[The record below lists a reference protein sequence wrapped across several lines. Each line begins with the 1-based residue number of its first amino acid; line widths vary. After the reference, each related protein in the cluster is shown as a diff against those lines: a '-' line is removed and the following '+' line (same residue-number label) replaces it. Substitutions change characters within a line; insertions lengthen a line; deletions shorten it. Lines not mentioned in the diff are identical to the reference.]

1 MIQAELR
8 IAAGNKQGNSI
19 SLPQGKFLVGREEDC
34 HLRPNSDLVSRHH
47 CVFTVD
53 DFSLRLRDLGSTNGT
68 FVNGQRLVGAVNLK
82 QGDRVLIGKL
92 DFEVMIVET
101 SSVLPSASKVD
112 TVMIAGS
119 PEAASESTQFAM
131 PVLDLSAATDTMT
144 SLVPAALSAAGA
156 LVPASADTQLL
167 QQQPGMMPQPGMLP
181 PGYGMP
187 VGYPQQQ
194 PYMQQNPYGYPGYP
208 PQMQMPQM
216 GGYYGQ
222 PMGYPQMHMPQMMP
236 PGYGMPQPGMMPQQM
251 IPEPAPE
258 APAAASGSGLDVKL
272 PDPSSTGAKAPA
284 PPAAAVAAVPG
295 AAPPL
300 HIPTAAADII
310 KQYMTRR

>member
-1 MIQAELR
+1 MGGSMIQAELR

-53 DFSLRLRDLGSTNGT
+53 DFTVRLRDLGSTNGT
-68 FVNGQRLVGAVNLK
+68 FVNGERLVGAVNLK
-82 QGDRVLIGKL
+82 VGDRVLIGKL
-92 DFEVMIVET
+92 DFEVLIQEATSTPPVASGVE
-101 SSVLPSASKVD
+101 

-119 PEAASESTQFAM
+119 PEAASASTQFAM
-131 PVLDLSAATDTMT
+131 PVLDLTAAMPSAT
-144 SLVPAALSAAGA
+144 LPAFEPVAPAA
-156 LVPASADTQLL
+156 LVPATADTQLL
-167 QQQPGMMPQPGMLP
+167 SQQPGMMP

-208 PQMQMPQM
+208 QQMPQMPM

-222 PMGYPQMHMPQMMP
+222 PMYPQMQMPMQQMMP
-236 PGYGMPQPGMMPQQM
+236 PGYGMPQQGMMPQQM
-251 IPEPAPE
+251 LPVEEPPPAPS
-258 APAAASGSGLDVKL
+258 SGSGLDVKL
-272 PDPSSTGAKAPA
+272 PEPSSTGAKEPA
-284 PPAAAVAAVPG
+284 PPAAPVPGVPG
-295 AAPPL
+295 AAPVL

-310 KQYMTRR
+310 KQYQTRR

>member
-8 IAAGNKQGNSI
+8 IATGNKQGNSI

-82 QGDRVLIGKL
+82 QGDRVVIGKL
-92 DFEVMIVET
+92 DFEVMIAET
-101 SSVLPSASKVD
+101 AKVLPAPSSVD
-112 TVMIAGS
+112 TVAIAGS

-131 PVLDLSAATDTMT
+131 PVLDLSAAVPSTTT
-144 SLVPAALSAAGA
+144 VSFPEPAAAATPA
-156 LVPASADTQLL
+156 LVSASADTQMVP
-167 QQQPGMMPQPGMLP
+167 QQPGMMP

-251 IPEPAPE
+251 PPEPAPE
-258 APAAASGSGLDVKL
+258 ALAPASGSGLDVKL

-284 PPAAAVAAVPG
+284 PPAPPVAAVPG